1 MFCGAIA
8 VNVHEFQAKGIL
20 SGFDVRVP
28 KGVVVRSVEE
38 VDSALGS
45 LAAGIVAVKAQIH
58 AGGRG
63 KAGGVKIGKAREEVA
78 DLVKSMLGSVLVT
91 HQTSAAG
98 QKVHAVYLEEG
109 VSIKKEYYLG
119 AVVDRKAGMVSVI
132 FSSEGGMDIE
142 EVAHSRPEMVVVVN
156 VDPVYGFLDFH
167 GRKLCYGLGLKKEQ
181 VVQITAMARKVCR
194 ALMET
199 DASQVE
205 INPLVETT
213 CGEFIALDAKM
224 TFDDN
229 GLFRRPEIVKLTD
242 PHEYSEEE
250 LEAAKYGLSYI
261 KLDGNIG
268 CMVNGAGL
276 AMATMDIVKY
286 YGGEP
291 ANFLDVGG
299 GASKDTVREAFKIIL
314 RSGVDGILVNIF
326 GGIMR
331 CDVIAAGIIESAKE
345 IGVSVPMVV
354 RLSGTNYKIGK
365 EMLDASGL
373 SIVTAENL
381 DEAARFVVDLVGK
394 RG

>member
-1 MFCGAIA
+1 M
-8 VNVHEFQAKGIL
+8 NVHEFQAKGIL

-38 VDSALGS
+38 VDGALGS

-63 KAGGVKIGKAREEVA
+63 KAGGVKIGKTSEEVA

-142 EVAHSRPEMVVVVN
+142 EVAHNHPEMVVVVN

-199 DASQVE
+199 DAGQVE
-205 INPLVETT
+205 VNPLVETT

-229 GLFRRPEIVKLTD
+229 GLFRQPEIVKLTD

-314 RSGVDGILVNIF
+314 RSGVDGVLVNIF

-381 DEAARFVVDLVGK
+381 DEAARFIVDLVGK

>member
-38 VDSALGS
+38 VDGALGS
-45 LAAGIVAVKAQIH
+45 LGADIVAVKAQIH

-63 KAGGVKIGKAREEVA
+63 KAGGVKIGKTREEVV
-78 DLVKSMLGSVLVT
+78 DLVKNMLGSVLVT
-91 HQTSAAG
+91 HQTSAVG

-119 AVVDRKAGMVSVI
+119 AVVDRKVGMVSVI
-132 FSSEGGMDIE
+132 LSSEGGMDIE
-142 EVAHSRPEMVVVVN
+142 EVALSRPEMVVVVN
-156 VDPVYGFLDFH
+156 VDPIYGFLDFH
-167 GRKLCYGLGLKKEQ
+167 GRKLCYGLGLKKEK
-181 VVQITAMARKVCR
+181 VVQITAIMRKVCS
-194 ALMET
+194 ALVKT

-229 GLFRRPEIVKLTD
+229 GLFRQPEIVKLTD

-299 GASKDTVREAFKIIL
+299 GANKDTVREAFKIIL

-365 EMLDASGL
+365 EMLEASGL
-373 SIVTAENL
+373 SIVTAGNL

>member
-1 MFCGAIA
+1 M
-8 VNVHEFQAKGIL
+8 NVHEFQAKGIL

-38 VDSALGS
+38 VDGALGS

-63 KAGGVKIGKAREEVA
+63 KAGGVKIGKTREEVA

-229 GLFRRPEIVKLTD
+229 GLFRQPEIVKLTD

-250 LEAAKYGLSYI
+250 LEAVKYGLSYI

>member
-1 MFCGAIA
+1 M
-8 VNVHEFQAKGIL
+8 NVHEFQAKGIL